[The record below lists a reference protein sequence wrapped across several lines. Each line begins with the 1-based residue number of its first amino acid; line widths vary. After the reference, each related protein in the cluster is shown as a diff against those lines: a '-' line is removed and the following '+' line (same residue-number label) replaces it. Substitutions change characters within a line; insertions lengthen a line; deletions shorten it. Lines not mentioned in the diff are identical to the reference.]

1 MHSRAV
7 EYLPSS
13 GVIFDNACFGEQRGK
28 ISKELR
34 ICSLLRTNR
43 RYVMSFII
51 HGKKSLVLA
60 SKELHFWTRADNT
73 NYQTIQNS

>member
-1 MHSRAV
+1 MHSAE

-13 GVIFDNACFGEQRGK
+13 AVILIMHVLASYEEKYPKHYAF
-28 ISKELR
+28 
-34 ICSLLRTNR
+34 CSLLRTNH

-60 SKELHFWTRADNT
+60 SKELYFWTRADNT
-73 NYQTIQNS
+73 NYQTIHNS